1 MNQSCTFQNE
11 QQRELG
17 CTTELNGSLQ
27 HRVIW
32 LRGAKHSSS
41 IDMRIKGQLVFL
53 NAITTVCAYKAQQ
66 WQCTWAGFQKSL
78 KGTYSMWKDALAA
91 AKIVTEG
98 MGCTVLLKSPMMN
111 RVLYVTMLCCYTQWC
126 TTPALNR
133 KQTVSAKLPQTALV
147 RKVWKLTELHS
158 VLCMKSN
165 KSSPIISGWLWF
177 ISSEEDVLCN
187 GSWNCTS
194 APAALILSYVYTI
207 FVLKKLSSQ

>member
-1 MNQSCTFQNE
+1 MNHSCTFQNE

-32 LRGAKHSSS
+32 FRGAKHSSS

-66 WQCTWAGFQKSL
+66 WQCTWAGFQTSL
-78 KGTYSMWKDALAA
+78 KGTYSMWRDALAA

-111 RVLYVTMLCCYTQWC
+111 SVLYVTMLCCCTQLG

-133 KQTVSAKLPQTALV
+133 KQTVSAELPQTALV
-147 RKVWKLTELHS
+147 EWCENWPNYIPFCAWSQTKVTRLS
-158 VLCMKSN
+158 VVGYDLQ
-165 KSSPIISGWLWF
+165 
-177 ISSEEDVLCN
+177 
-187 GSWNCTS
+187 
-194 APAALILSYVYTI
+194 
-207 FVLKKLSSQ
+207 VLKRTCYVMGAGTVLLHQQL